1 MNVFSNSCTKISV
14 LASSTLI
21 VITEHRPKQNI
32 AQRWCYELTFFNKV
46 KHMIV
51 AFVCVICHHTKIS
64 KNLDHL
70 VCCFHITILCL
81 VLLMFRKLGS
91 TGAERSLV
99 TSYSCQV
106 SWKSFSC
113 FVTLRKGQMYG
124 RGSTQNLSS
133 QDERF

>member
-1 MNVFSNSCTKISV
+1 MHLSVLSVTTQKFQRTYILQKSKTHNSCIC
-14 LASSTLI
+14 L
-21 VITEHRPKQNI
+21 
-32 AQRWCYELTFFNKV
+32 CYLSPHKNFKELTFFKKV
-46 KHMIV
+46 KHMIA

-70 VCCFHITILCL
+70 VCCFHITILCM

-91 TGAERSLV
+91 AGAEWSLV

-113 FVTLRKGQMYG
+113 FVIMRKGQMYG
-124 RGSTQNLSS
+124 HGNT
-133 QDERF
+133 